1 LPFAAKRLAAQ
12 AGAVLEACAHL
23 PNQALLSAPAGV
35 DSILPG
41 KKLQNRFQD
50 CETAIPDYGFAPRH
64 DPPRPNQK
72 PHSDMKDLSKYRN
85 IGIFAHVD
93 AGKTTTTERILK
105 LTGKIHKIG
114 EVHDGAS
121 TMDFM
126 EQEAERGIT
135 IQSAATTCFW
145 KGYQFNVI
153 DTPGHVDFTIEVY
166 RSLKVLDGGVGVFC
180 GSGGVEPQSETNWRY
195 ANDSKVS
202 RVIYV
207 NKLDRTGADFYRV
220 VAQVKKI
227 LGALPLVMVLPIGIE
242 GDFSGVV
249 DLLTMKAHVWD
260 ESGQPENFKIEEIPA
275 DMVEKAKEYRAAL
288 IDIAVEQDDAAMEK
302 YLEGVEPDI
311 ETLKKCIRK
320 GTIDLVFF
328 PTYCGSSFKNK
339 GLQLVLDAVV
349 DYLPSPTDVRPLPEV
364 DAEGNETG
372 KFAIID
378 PKAPFR
384 GLAFKIMD
392 DKFGALTFTRIYSG
406 TIKKGDTVLN
416 SFTGKTE
423 RISRM
428 VEMHADDRKEIDSA
442 QAGDIVAIVGLKN
455 VQTGHTLCDE
465 KNPATLE
472 PMVFPDPVISIA
484 VAPKDKANA
493 EKLANA
499 IGKMIQ
505 EDPSFRVETDEETKE
520 MILKGM
526 GELHLDIK
534 IDILKRTHKV
544 EVIVGAPQV
553 AYRETITKEISDSY
567 THKKQSG
574 GSGQFAKI
582 DYRIEPGEAGTG
594 FIFESK
600 VVGGNVPKEYIP
612 AVEKGFKGMVSKG
625 PLAGYPCLDFKVV
638 LLDGGS
644 HAVDSSALAFEIA
657 SKAAYRQTMP
667 KAGPQILEPIM
678 KLDVFAPEE
687 KVGDVIGDLNRR
699 RGVIQ
704 GQDSTPGGI
713 RVKAEAPL
721 SAMFGYIGDL
731 RTMTS
736 GRGQFSMEFSHYA
749 PCPKNV
755 SDDVIAK
762 AKAKEEA
769 LRAAK

>member
-1 LPFAAKRLAAQ
+1 
-12 AGAVLEACAHL
+12 
-23 PNQALLSAPAGV
+23 
-35 DSILPG
+35 
-41 KKLQNRFQD
+41 
-50 CETAIPDYGFAPRH
+50 
-64 DPPRPNQK
+64 
-72 PHSDMKDLSKYRN
+72 MKDLTKYRN

-145 KGYQFNVI
+145 KGHQFNVI

-180 GSGGVEPQSETNWRY
+180 ASGGVEPQSETNWRY
-195 ANDSKVS
+195 ADDSGVS

-207 NKLDRTGADFYRV
+207 NKMDRIGANFYRV
-220 VAQVKKI
+220 VEQVKTI
-227 LGALPLVMVLPIGIE
+227 LGAKPLVMVLPIGE
-242 GDFSGVV
+242 ETSFAGVV
-249 DLLTMKAHVWD
+249 DLLTRQAYVWD
-260 ESGQPENFKIEEIPA
+260 DSGKPENFKIEPVPA
-275 DMVEKAKEYRAAL
+275 DMADKVEQFRAEL
-288 IDIAVEQDDAAMEK
+288 IESAVEQEDEAMEK
-302 YLEGVEPDI
+302 YLEGEEPDLDTI
-311 ETLKKCIRK
+311 KRCIRK
-320 GTIDLVFF
+320 
-328 PTYCGSSFKNK
+328 NK
-339 GLQLVLDAVV
+339 GVQNVLDAVV
-349 DYLPSPTDVRPLPEV
+349 DYLPNPTEVKPQPEV
-364 DAEGNETG
+364 DLEGNPTG
-372 KFAIID
+372 EYAIVD
-378 PKAPFR
+378 ATKPFR

-406 TIKKGDTVLN
+406 VIKKGMTVLN
-416 SFTGKTE
+416 TFTGKTE

-428 VEMHADDRKEIDSA
+428 VEMHADDRIEIDSA
-442 QAGDIVAIVGLKN
+442 QAGDIVAIVGMKN

-465 KNPATLE
+465 NKPATLE

-493 EKLANA
+493 EKLGTA
-499 IGKMIQ
+499 ISKMVQ
-505 EDPSFRVETDEETKE
+505 EDPSFRVETDEETNE

-544 EVIVGAPQV
+544 EVNVGAPQV
-553 AYRETITKEISDSY
+553 AYRETITKAVSDSY

-582 DYRIEPGEAGTG
+582 DYSIEPMEPGSG
-594 FIFESK
+594 FVFESA
-600 VVGGNVPKEYIP
+600 VVGGNVPKEFIP
-612 AVEKGFKGMVSKG
+612 AVEKGFKTSISKG
-625 PLAGYPCLDFKVV
+625 PLAGYPCLDFKVT
-638 LLDGGS
+638 LKDGGF
-644 HAVDSSALAFEIA
+644 HAVDSSSIAFEIA
-657 SKAAYRQTMP
+657 AKAAYRQSMA
-667 KAGPQILEPIM
+667 KAAPQILEPIM
-678 KLDVFAPEE
+678 KIDVFTPDAQ
-687 KVGDVIGDLNRR
+687 VGDVIGDLNRR
-699 RGVIQ
+699 RGMIKEQ
-704 GQDSTPGGI
+704 MTTHGGV
-713 RVKAEAPL
+713 RVKADAPL

-755 SDDVIAK
+755 AEEVIAK
-762 AKAKEEA
+762 AKEKEEA
-769 LRAAK
+769 LRK